1 MSINVA
7 LEVMRNLTVDR
18 IPGFNRVMA
27 SWIHRDVCD
36 EQERNQ
42 QARLLGLLLASVFI
56 LISIFPF
63 VLAFHPTN
71 VYATAFLLAFSGG
84 ALVLA
89 GVLIQTARRPLVE
102 GLSMA
107 WAALAIVAVSA
118 GTGLLASPFL
128 MLGLLLPAEA
138 FRIRR
143 DPSALAV
150 GVTGFM
156 AALVA
161 VALIDLWGPAFLAL
175 PEPGAELGATQ
186 DTRLVSAV
194 LLAGLCVYGLLV
206 TVSAMRPEAVE
217 APTEAVQDTVL
228 DRLPGMISFH
238 NQRGST
244 QAFHGVG
251 AHDLMAGIGELSGSG
266 FVDHMHVSDRVEFL
280 QAIDRMRT
288 GSDTQTLQVRMR
300 KTNQELADKQFVH
313 LSMQLAALRDDRGVF
328 TGFVSHSRDIALQ
341 VELQDAYARKV
352 DEAEAANEAKSRFLA
367 AVSHEL
373 RTPLNAIIGFSDLLH
388 GEYLGNPLAPGQR
401 EYVGLIHQSGQHL
414 LSVINSMLDLSRIE
428 VGRYDLNLET
438 FDIREAIG
446 NCEAML
452 AQQALQKKI
461 VLNARVAKGPVQL
474 TACHRSVNQ
483 ILINLIANAIKFTE
497 EGGIVTI
504 DAAKQA
510 DVMRISVSDTGI
522 GISAADLEKIGSPFV
537 QVESEYARQ
546 YEGTGLGLSLV
557 KGLVALHGGQFEI
570 ESKPGLGTTVTV
582 ELPVKGPDQPVVER
596 DIQAPE
602 TIIFPPRLK
611 TDIEPELEAAH
622 GQAKT
627 A

>member
-7 LEVMRNLTVDR
+7 LEVMRNLTVAR

-56 LISIFPF
+56 LVSIFPF
-63 VLAFHPTN
+63 VLAFYPTN

-89 GVLIQTARRPLVE
+89 GILIQTARRPLVE
-102 GLSMA
+102 GLSLA
-107 WAALAIVAVSA
+107 LAALAIVAVSA

-143 DPSALAV
+143 DPSGLAV
-150 GVTGFM
+150 GFSGFM
-156 AALVA
+156 AAMAA
-161 VALIDLWGPAFLAL
+161 VALIELWGPAFLNM
-175 PEPGAELGATQ
+175 PELGAELGTAQ
-186 DTRLVSAV
+186 DTGLVSAV
-194 LLAGLCVYGLLV
+194 LLAGLCAYGLMV
-206 TVSAMRPEAVE
+206 TLSVMAPKVVE
-217 APTEAVQDTVL
+217 APGEGVRETVL

-244 QAFHGVG
+244 EAFHGVG
-251 AHDLMAGIGELSGSG
+251 AHELMAGIGELSGNG

-288 GSDTQTLQVRMR
+288 GADTQTLQVRMR
-300 KTNQELADKQFVH
+300 KTNQELADTQFVH

-341 VELQDAYARKV
+341 IELQDAYARKV

-452 AQQALQKKI
+452 AQQALQKQI
-461 VLNARVAKGPVQL
+461 VLNARVARGPVQL

-483 ILINLIANAIKFTE
+483 VLINLIANAIKFTE

-504 DAAKQA
+504 DAAKQG

-522 GISAADLEKIGSPFV
+522 GISEADLEKIGSPFV

-557 KGLVALHGGQFEI
+557 KGLVALHGGHFEI
-570 ESKPGLGTTVTV
+570 ESKPGIGTTVTV
-582 ELPVKGPDQPVVER
+582 ELPVDGPDQPVVEL
-596 DIQAPE
+596 DAQVPE

-611 TDIEPELEAAH
+611 TDSEPELEAAH